1 MTLRKRRSTPGT
13 YFTVATQIVNQMQME
28 RNGGIHVHSIQPCLS
43 ASLSLHYSIFF
54 IITTTTPTPNPIIH
68 QLISTINHLLSSSFL
83 LHQIKT
89 QKTNPS
95 LFPFSSFSPLL
106 NQLPPPVN
114 PPPSYYNNNNNTI
127 TNRFLFFFTLC
138 IIS

>member
-1 MTLRKRRSTPGT
+1 MITDEEEEEGLVEEWGGRNDVEEEEYSWD
-13 YFTVATQIVNQMQME
+13 ILNSCNSNIEQMQME

-43 ASLSLHYSIFF
+43 ASLSSLFSLLHHHHHH
-54 IITTTTPTPNPIIH
+54 PNPSIH
-68 QLISTINHLLSSSFL
+68 QLISTVNHLLSSSFL

-106 NQLPPPVN
+106 NQLPPPVK
-114 PPPSYYNNNNNTI
+114 PPS
-127 TNRFLFFFTLC
+127 LLLLL
-138 IIS
+138 